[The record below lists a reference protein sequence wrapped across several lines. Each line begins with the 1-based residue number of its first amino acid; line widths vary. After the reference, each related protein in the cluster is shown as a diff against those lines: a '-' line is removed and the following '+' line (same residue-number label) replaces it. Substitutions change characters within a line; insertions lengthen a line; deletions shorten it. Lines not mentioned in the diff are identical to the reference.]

1 MHFHHHIGHTLED
14 CAQADTLSPEK
25 VKVDSLSKM
34 KDTKSKLNLFYE
46 NKLWKGFSFYKNT
59 LNKTL
64 FLTERALQYMKK
76 FELKKT
82 YHLTPALL
90 GEVDINKS
98 CLCINM

>member
-46 NKLWKGFSFYKNT
+46 
-59 LNKTL
+59 
-64 FLTERALQYMKK
+64 
-76 FELKKT
+76 
-82 YHLTPALL
+82 
-90 GEVDINKS
+90 INYGWVFPFTK
-98 CLCINM
+98 IP